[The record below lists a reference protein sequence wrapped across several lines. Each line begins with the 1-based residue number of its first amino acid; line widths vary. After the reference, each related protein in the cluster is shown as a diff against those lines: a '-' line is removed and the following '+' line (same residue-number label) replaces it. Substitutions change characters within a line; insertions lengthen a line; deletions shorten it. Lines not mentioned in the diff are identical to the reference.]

1 MKTLN
6 ALEFSHWCHGHGIE
20 LDERRWLKF
29 RAEAK
34 LTFLVKLPKGP
45 PYKAVAL
52 ARECFPF
59 SEGKPFAGAVVYF
72 REWGIWNN
80 LDEETGMCAVL
91 RLRASYGEKR
101 GLSET
106 PAHVF
111 SEKEFPDARAFW
123 TLPVILG
130 WDAFLIPE
138 NPDYFV
144 FNSHDE
150 VVSFICRTKE
160 RYEQLLD
167 AFKDW
172 DLEKGDWYFH

>member
-6 ALEFSHWCHGHGIE
+6 PIEFARWCDGHGIE
-20 LDERRWLKF
+20 LGDRRWLQF
-29 RAEAK
+29 RVEDK

-52 ARECFPF
+52 ARMCFPF
-59 SEGKPFAGAVVYF
+59 TEGKQFLGAVVYF
-72 REWGIWNN
+72 REWGIWNS
-80 LDEETGMCAVL
+80 LDEEMGMCTVQKM
-91 RLRASYGEKR
+91 RAAYGENR
-101 GLSET
+101 GLSEA
-106 PAHVF
+106 PAQVF
-111 SEKEFPDARAFW
+111 SEDEFPDARAFW
-123 TLPVILG
+123 TLPIILG

-138 NPDYFV
+138 SPDYFV

-150 VVSFICRTKE
+150 VVSFVCRTKQ

-172 DLEKGDWYFH
+172 DIEKGDWYFH